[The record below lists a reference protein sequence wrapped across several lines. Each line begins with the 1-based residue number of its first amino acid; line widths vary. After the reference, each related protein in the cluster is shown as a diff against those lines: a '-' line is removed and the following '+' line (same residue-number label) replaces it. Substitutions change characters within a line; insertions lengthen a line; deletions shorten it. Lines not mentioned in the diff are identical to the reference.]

1 MVFYRKYRPQN
12 FEELVGQDHVK
23 KTLLAA
29 FNSGK
34 LGHAYLF
41 TGPRGSGKTS
51 TARILAKIVNCE
63 AGGSALGVEGGSE
76 KAEIAARP
84 ADARNDEAG
93 GVPCNKCSSCLT
105 ITDGSNLDLIEIDAA
120 SNRGID
126 DIRELREKVKLS
138 PSSAK
143 QKVYIIDEVHMLTT
157 EAFNALLK
165 TLEEPPA
172 HVLFILAT
180 TEVHKL
186 PVTILSRVQRF
197 DFKLASMDEVKLA
210 LKNICNKEDLKISEE
225 VLTLISEIS
234 EGSFRDAVKLLDQ
247 VASAGEISLE
257 ETQALLKANDFS
269 ETLGLIEK
277 VISSD
282 AKAALELIQKINEKG
297 TNIKEFTNSILKALR
312 QILLIKSGASEIV
325 GAEVGS
331 GRLESLKGIS
341 EKIDQSRLIY
351 YLENF
356 QKSLEQL
363 KFTSIVTLPLEVAV
377 VKSVSGV
384 MGQVSSDARLS
395 TVIPASEPESR
406 QMYSGPL
413 VKHGMINEIASGGDS
428 DVHWTSSPRNDG
440 GSGGGNGGAQP
451 EPIPS
456 VDDIQSTDDILV
468 ITDKWTY
475 ILETIR
481 PYNFSL
487 EALLK
492 QSRVKN
498 CDGVNVV
505 IEVPYSFHQRI
516 LEAPKSRTLLESVLA
531 DVLGKSVKVTTVL
544 GKREMKSS
552 ELANVEV
559 AKDDE
564 IVRLAAEIF
573 NS

>member
-12 FEELVGQDHVK
+12 FSELIGQDHVK
-23 KTLLAA
+23 KTLLSA
-29 FNSGK
+29 FASGK

-63 AGGSALGVEGGSE
+63 GQLSAVSNQLSASKEAESRE
-76 KAEIAARP
+76 LKAEGLEI
-84 ADARNDEAG
+84 
-93 GVPCNKCSSCLT
+93 PCNKCSSCLS
-105 ITDGSNLDLIEIDAA
+105 ITDGSHLDLIEIDAA

-126 DIRELREKVKLS
+126 DIRELREKIKLA

-143 QKVYIIDEVHMLTT
+143 KKVYIIDEVHMLTT

-165 TLEEPPA
+165 TLEEPPS

-180 TEVHKL
+180 TEVQKL

-197 DFKLASMDEVKLA
+197 DFKLASLDEVKLA
-210 LKNICNKEDLKISEE
+210 LKNICDKEGLKLSDEI
-225 VLTLISEIS
+225 LGMIAEIS

-247 VASAGEISLE
+247 VASAGEINIE
-257 ETQALLKANDFS
+257 EVRGLLKANDFS
-269 ETLGLIEK
+269 EVLGFIEK
-277 VISSD
+277 IVGID
-282 AKAALELIQKINEKG
+282 TKGALSLIASINEKG
-297 TNIKEFTNSILKALR
+297 ASIKEFTNSVLKALR
-312 QILLIKSGASEIV
+312 QILLIKSGALDLV
-325 GAEVGS
+325 AAEVGEN
-331 GRLESLKGIS
+331 RIEKLKAMS
-341 EKIDQSRLIY
+341 EKVDSAKLIT
-351 YLENF
+351 YLDNF
-356 QKSLEQL
+356 QKSMEQL
-363 KFTSIVTLPLEVAV
+363 KFTSIASLPLEVAAIKSTMSIPV
-377 VKSVSGV
+377 VQISQP
-384 MGQVSSDARLS
+384 QVSNSRQTQS
-395 TVIPASEPESR
+395 TVIPGDKQGIQSDLPGSR
-406 QMYSGPL
+406 
-413 VKHGMINEIASGGDS
+413 VKHGMTS
-428 DVHWTSSPRNDG
+428 DDVVGPAEEMNS
-440 GSGGGNGGAQP
+440 

-456 VDDIQSTDDILV
+456 VDDMQSTDDILV
-468 ITDKWTY
+468 INDKWTY

-505 IEVPYSFHQRI
+505 IEVPYAFHQRI
-516 LEAPKSRTLLESVLA
+516 LEAPKSRTMMESILG
-531 DVLGKSVKVTTVL
+531 DVLGKPVKVTTVI
-544 GKREMKSS
+544 GKHETKPS

-559 AKDDE
+559 AQDDE

>member
-12 FEELVGQDHVK
+12 FEELIGQDHVK
-23 KTLLAA
+23 KTLLSA

-63 AGGSALGVEGGSE
+63 RQQSVVSSQSSAESRELE
-76 KAEIAARP
+76 AESLI
-84 ADARNDEAG
+84 
-93 GVPCNKCSSCLT
+93 PCNTCYSCT
-105 ITDGSNLDLIEIDAA
+105 SITDGSNMDLIEIDAA

-126 DIRELREKVKLS
+126 DIRELREKIKLS

-143 QKVYIIDEVHMLTT
+143 KKVYIIDEVHMLTT

-180 TEVHKL
+180 TEVQKL

-197 DFKLASMDEVKLA
+197 DFKLANLEEIKTA
-210 LKNICNKEDLKISEE
+210 LKSICDKEGAKVSDEILNLIAE
-225 VLTLISEIS
+225 VS

-247 VASAGEISLE
+247 VCSMGEGISLE
-257 ETQALLKANDFS
+257 EAQGVLKANDFS
-269 ETLGLIEK
+269 ETTGFIERL
-277 VISSD
+277 ISSD
-282 AKAALELIQKINEKG
+282 AKSALLLVQRLNEKG
-297 TNIKEFTNSILKALR
+297 ASIKEFTNSLLRALR
-312 QILLIKSGASEIV
+312 QMLLIKNGV
-325 GAEVGS
+325 AEVGDFEVGS
-331 GRLESLKGIS
+331 KKLEILQNLTSKVDQ
-341 EKIDQSRLIY
+341 EKIVMF
-351 YLENF
+351 LENF

-363 KFTSIVTLPLEVAV
+363 KYTTISSLPLEVALIKSCHIV
-377 VKSVSGV
+377 VVIARSETTKQSQSGSVISLDDGMQEGV
-384 MGQVSSDARLS
+384 G
-395 TVIPASEPESR
+395 
-406 QMYSGPL
+406 
-413 VKHGMINEIASGGDS
+413 IAS
-428 DVHWTSSPRNDG
+428 PALQARNDG
-440 GSGGGNGGAQP
+440 LGVENHQS

-456 VDDIQSTDDILV
+456 VENMQASDDVLV

-481 PYNFSL
+481 PYNYSL

-492 QSRVKN
+492 QAKVKN
-498 CDGVNVV
+498 CDGVNV
-505 IEVPYSFHQRI
+505 ILEVPYSFHQRI
-516 LEAPKSRTLLESVLA
+516 LEAPKSRTLLESILA
-531 DVLGKSVKVTTVL
+531 DVLGKSVKVTTVI
-544 GKREMKSS
+544 GKREVKPS

-559 AKDDE
+559 AQDDE

>member
-12 FEELVGQDHVK
+12 FDQLIGQDHVK
-23 KTLLAA
+23 KTLLSA

-63 AGGSALGVEGGSE
+63 AAELSAVSDQSSAKKEAESGEL
-76 KAEIAARP
+76 KADSII
-84 ADARNDEAG
+84 
-93 GVPCNKCSSCLT
+93 PCNKCSSCLS

-126 DIRELREKVKLS
+126 DIRDLREKIKLA
-138 PSSAK
+138 PSAAK
-143 QKVYIIDEVHMLTT
+143 KKVYIIDEVHMLTT

-180 TEVHKL
+180 TEVGKL
-186 PVTILSRVQRF
+186 PTTILSRVQRF
-197 DFKLASMDEVKLA
+197 DFKLASMEEVKLA
-210 LKNICNKEDLKISEE
+210 LKNITDKEGLKLSDGILSM
-225 VLTLISEIS
+225 IAEIS

-247 VASAGEISLE
+247 VASAGEVSLE
-257 ETQALLKANDFS
+257 EVRGLLKANDFS
-269 ETLGLIEK
+269 ETSGFIEK
-277 VISSD
+277 LTQGE
-282 AKAALELIQKINEKG
+282 AKSALTIIQSLNEKG
-297 TNIKEFTNSILKALR
+297 TNIKEFTTSVLKALR
-312 QILLIKSGASEIV
+312 QILLIKNGASELVMI
-325 GAEVGS
+325 EVGS
-331 GRLESLKGIS
+331 GRMEVLQSLAG
-341 EKIDQSRLIY
+341 KIDQGKLIS

-363 KFTSIVTLPLEVAV
+363 KYTSIVSLPLEVAV
-377 VKSVSGV
+377 IKSTQPSVVSNQLEKQTIDDGKLKIGV
-384 MGQVSSDARLS
+384 GDRNSNIEKAINPHPSIFNTPSSIVDLPS
-395 TVIPASEPESR
+395 SNSSE
-406 QMYSGPL
+406 
-413 VKHGMINEIASGGDS
+413 
-428 DVHWTSSPRNDG
+428 
-440 GSGGGNGGAQP
+440 
-451 EPIPS
+451 IPS
-456 VDDIQSTDDILV
+456 VETMQSSDDVVI

-481 PYNFSL
+481 PYNYSL

-492 QSRVKN
+492 QTKVTK
-498 CDGVNVV
+498 CDGVNV
-505 IEVPYSFHQRI
+505 ILEVPYSFHQRI

-531 DVLGKSVKVTTVL
+531 DVLGKSVRVTTVI
-544 GKREMKSS
+544 GKREMKPS

-559 AKDDE
+559 AQDDE

>member
-12 FEELVGQDHVK
+12 FEELIGQDHVK
-23 KTLLAA
+23 KTLLSA
-29 FNSGK
+29 FTSGK

-51 TARILAKIVNCE
+51 TARILAKLVNCE
-63 AGGSALGVEGGSE
+63 SQLSAVSDQSSANKEAESREL
-76 KAEIAARP
+76 KAEGLEI
-84 ADARNDEAG
+84 
-93 GVPCNKCSSCLT
+93 PCNKCSSCLS

-138 PSSAK
+138 PSSSK
-143 QKVYIIDEVHMLTT
+143 KKVYIIDEVHMLTT

-186 PVTILSRVQRF
+186 PITILSRVQRF
-197 DFKLASMDEVKLA
+197 DFKLASMDDVKLA
-210 LKNICNKEDLKISEE
+210 LKNIIGKEGLKISDE
-225 VLTLISEIS
+225 VLGLIAEIS

-247 VASAGEISLE
+247 VSSAGEISLE
-257 ETQALLKANDFS
+257 EAQGLLKANDFS
-269 ETLGLIEK
+269 EISGLLEK
-277 VISSD
+277 IINADS
-282 AKAALELIQKINEKG
+282 KEALLFVNSLNEKG
-297 TNIKEFTNSILKALR
+297 ANIKEFLNSMLKLLR
-312 QILLIKSGASEIV
+312 QILLIQNGAGDLV
-325 GAEVGS
+325 KLEVGE
-331 GRLESLKGIS
+331 GKWKVLENLSK
-341 EKIDQSRLIY
+341 KIDSGKLLGY
-351 YLENF
+351 FDHF
-356 QKSLEQL
+356 QKALEQIR
-363 KFTSIVTLPLEVAV
+363 SINNPVLALEVAV
-377 VKSVSGV
+377 VKSASGLV
-384 MGQVSSDARLS
+384 NQESRIMNHREVQVQGQQ
-395 TVIPASEPESR
+395 TVIARRETTKQSR
-406 QMYSGPL
+406 SDLGGSL
-413 VKHGMINEIASGGDS
+413 AGGIHEITEIAA
-428 DVHWTSSPRNDG
+428 PAAQARNDVG
-440 GSGGGNGGAQP
+440 YGGGEQP

-456 VDDIQSTDDILV
+456 VDDIQSTDDIL
-468 ITDKWTY
+468 IINDKWTY

-492 QSRVKN
+492 QSKVKN

>member
-12 FEELVGQDHVK
+12 FEQLIGQDHVK

-29 FNSGK
+29 FSSGK

-63 AGGSALGVEGGSE
+63 SADGGLKIADGQKVENTTSHSLSAISL
-76 KAEIAARP
+76 
-84 ADARNDEAG
+84 
-93 GVPCNKCSSCLT
+93 PCNKCSSCLS

-126 DIRELREKVKLS
+126 DIRELREKIKLT

-143 QKVYIIDEVHMLTT
+143 MKVYIIDEVHMLTT

-172 HVLFILAT
+172 HALFILAT
-180 TEVHKL
+180 TEVQKL
-186 PVTILSRVQRF
+186 PTTILSRVQRF

-210 LKNICNKEDLKISEE
+210 LKNICDKEELKLSDEILSL
-225 VLTLISEIS
+225 VAEIS

-247 VASAGEISLE
+247 VASSGEADLVNIQS
-257 ETQALLKANDFS
+257 LLKANDFS
-269 ETLGLIEK
+269 ETSGFIEK
-277 VISSD
+277 IIAQDS
-282 AKAALELIQKINEKG
+282 KGALMMIQSLNEKG

-312 QILLIKSGASEIV
+312 QILLIKNGAGELV
-325 GAEVGS
+325 KVEVGS
-331 GRLESLKGIS
+331 ARWEVLESLSKKVEMG
-341 EKIDQSRLIY
+341 RLIQSI
-351 YLENF
+351 ENF
-356 QKSLEQL
+356 NKSLEQL
-363 KFTSIVTLPLEVAV
+363 KHATISSLPIEVAA
-377 VKSVSGV
+377 VKSVSSIKY
-384 MGQVSSDARLS
+384 QVSSEAQVQNNSEGLRNQKIGIPEVRESDISES
-395 TVIPASEPESR
+395 TGFPSHSEFSEK
-406 QMYSGPL
+406 Q
-413 VKHGMINEIASGGDS
+413 NA
-428 DVHWTSSPRNDG
+428 
-440 GSGGGNGGAQP
+440 

-456 VDDIQSTDDILV
+456 VETMQSSDDVVV

-475 ILETIR
+475 ILETIK

-487 EALLK
+487 EALLRQTK
-492 QSRVKN
+492 VKN

-505 IEVPYSFHQRI
+505 LEVPYSFHQRI

-531 DVLGKSVKVTTVL
+531 DVLGKSVRVTTVI
-544 GKREMKSS
+544 GKINVKPS

-559 AKDDE
+559 AQDDE

>member
-12 FEELVGQDHVK
+12 FEELIGQDHVK
-23 KTLLAA
+23 KTLLSA
-29 FNSGK
+29 FQTGK

-63 AGGSALGVEGGSE
+63 AQLLAVSNQSSANSQ
-76 KAEIAARP
+76 AESPII
-84 ADARNDEAG
+84 
-93 GVPCNKCSSCLT
+93 PCNKCDSCIS

-126 DIRELREKVKLS
+126 DIRELREKIKLS

-143 QKVYIIDEVHMLTT
+143 KKVYIIDEVHMLTT

-180 TEVHKL
+180 TEVQKL
-186 PVTILSRVQRF
+186 PNTILSRVQRF
-197 DFKLASMDEVKLA
+197 DFKLASMGEVKTA
-210 LKNICNKEDLKISEE
+210 LKNICEKEGLKTSDEILS
-225 VLTLISEIS
+225 LIGEIS

-247 VASAGEISLE
+247 VSSAGDISLE
-257 ETQALLKANDFS
+257 EVRGLLKANDFS
-269 ETLGLIEK
+269 ETSGLIDTLSAQNGGE
-277 VISSD
+277 
-282 AKAALELIQKINEKG
+282 ALILIQKLNEKG
-297 TNIKEFTNSILKALR
+297 VNIKEFTNSILKALR
-312 QILLIKSGASEIV
+312 QILLIKNGAGDLV
-325 GAEVGS
+325 LGEVGPA
-331 GRLESLKGIS
+331 RFDSLKALNN
-341 EKIDQSRLIY
+341 KIDQVKLIAY
-351 YLENF
+351 IENF

-363 KFTSIVTLPLEVAV
+363 KYTSISSLPLEVAA
-377 VKSVSGV
+377 VKSASGIRY
-384 MGQVSSDARLS
+384 QVSDEAQRMEGRRMEDSSMKVESGRLNREILSSTLENPSPTVDILSSGDA
-395 TVIPASEPESR
+395 
-406 QMYSGPL
+406 
-413 VKHGMINEIASGGDS
+413 
-428 DVHWTSSPRNDG
+428 
-440 GSGGGNGGAQP
+440 
-451 EPIPS
+451 IPS
-456 VDDIQSTDDILV
+456 IETMQASDDVIV

-475 ILETIR
+475 ILETIK

-487 EALLK
+487 EALLRQTK
-492 QSRVKN
+492 VKN

-505 IEVPYSFHQRI
+505 LEVPYSFHQRI

-531 DVLGKSVKVTTVL
+531 DVLGKSVKVTTVI
-544 GKREMKSS
+544 GKRDMKSS

-564 IVRLAAEIF
+564 IVRMAAEIF

>member
-12 FEELVGQDHVK
+12 FEELIGQDHVK

-29 FNSGK
+29 FSAGK

-63 AGGSALGVEGGSE
+63 RRATSDERRE
-76 KAEIAARP
+76 KTEDKSDASTLAASV
-84 ADARNDEAG
+84 ATDI
-93 GVPCNKCSSCLT
+93 PCNKCSTCLS

-126 DIRELREKVKLS
+126 DIRELREKIKLA

-143 QKVYIIDEVHMLTT
+143 KKVYIIDEVHMLTT

-180 TEVHKL
+180 TEVQKL
-186 PVTILSRVQRF
+186 PTTILSRVQRF
-197 DFKLASMDEVKLA
+197 DFKLANLEEIKLA
-210 LKNICNKEDLKISEE
+210 LKNITDKEGVKVLDEIINLIAE
-225 VLTLISEIS
+225 VS

-247 VASAGEISLE
+247 ICSMGEEISLE
-257 ETQALLKANDFS
+257 QAQGILKANDFS
-269 ETLGLIEK
+269 EVSGFIEK
-277 VISSD
+277 LVAGDSKSG
-282 AKAALELIQKINEKG
+282 LVMIQSINEKG
-297 TNIKEFTNSILKALR
+297 ASIKEFTNSILRALR
-312 QILLIKSGASEIV
+312 QMLLIKNGV
-325 GAEVGS
+325 AEVGDFDVGS
-331 GRLESLKGIS
+331 KKLEVLWGLADKVEPG
-341 EKIDQSRLIY
+341 KLVL

-363 KFTSIVTLPLEVAV
+363 KYTTISSLPIEVALI
-377 VKSVSGV
+377 KSVSGIRN
-384 MGQVSSDARLS
+384 Q
-395 TVIPASEPESR
+395 ESR
-406 QMYSGPL
+406 EAQMVDGRRLEDSTLKVENGRLNRESPSTL
-413 VKHGMINEIASGGDS
+413 EKPSSIVDLPSSNEA
-428 DVHWTSSPRNDG
+428 
-440 GSGGGNGGAQP
+440 
-451 EPIPS
+451 IPS
-456 VDDIQSTDDILV
+456 VESMQSSDDVLI

-481 PYNFSL
+481 PYNYSL

-492 QSRVKN
+492 QARVKN
-498 CDGVNVV
+498 CDGVNV
-505 IEVPYSFHQRI
+505 ILEVPYSFHQRI

-531 DVLGKSVKVTTVL
+531 DVLGKSVKVTTVI
-544 GKREMKSS
+544 GKREVKAS

-559 AKDDE
+559 AQDDE